1 MPLWRGGPT
10 PRPRAVELGA
20 GHDRRR
26 ALDVRRG
33 PRPALSASRARD
45 GIGNDGFVGLAAVL
59 LLIHAANVASLLP
72 PSIEAVG
79 WGGCDRLPG
88 RGPCCVGRSA
98 TASRGAQTFFLAPQP
113 FFEVRGT
120 PLAVL
125 HMTRALVALGHEVDL
140 LTFPQGEARADERDP
155 PPAQPASAGG
165 PREGGPS
172 FAKMALDVPFLIEAA
187 FRLAFGRYDVVHA
200 VEEAAHLVAPFARL
214 LRVPLVMDVDSSIPD
229 QLRYSG
235 FAGRGPILWLARG
248 PRDARPAPL
257 RRGSHGVHE
266 PHRGRQGPGAA
277 GARVP
282 GRRPSARRSGPSR
295 RARTP
300 CSSCAGSLALSSLP
314 VVLYSGNFEPYQGV
328 ELLIDAAALVP
339 GAQLLLMGG
348 EPAEIARMRER
359 TRVLGSLERC
369 CFAGKRPPTE
379 LPAFLALATS
389 SPPRASR
396 ARTRP
401 SRSTPTWPRASRSW
415 PTRIATHTQLLDDT
429 TAFLVEPTPPAFAS
443 GLRQALEQPQEAS
456 ARADR
461 GYALVA
467 RDYSVARYREKIAA
481 PTPWSSGSF
490 PVVKV

>member
-1 MPLWRGGPT
+1 MAT
-10 PRPRAVELGA
+10 
-20 GHDRRR
+20 RRLR
-26 ALDVRRG
+26 IL
-33 PRPALSASRARD
+33 
-45 GIGNDGFVGLAAVL
+45 
-59 LLIHAANVASLLP
+59 
-72 PSIEAVG
+72 
-79 WGGCDRLPG
+79 
-88 RGPCCVGRSA
+88 
-98 TASRGAQTFFLAPQP
+98 FLAPQP

-140 LTFPQGEARADERDP
+140 LTFPQGE
-155 PPAQPASAGG
+155 PAPTSGIRHLRSLRLPVGRVKA
-165 PREGGPS
+165 GPS
-172 FAKMALDVPFLIEAA
+172 FAKMALDVPFLIEAVL
-187 FRLAFGRYDVVHA
+187 RLAFGRYDVVHA

-235 FAGRGPILWLARG
+235 FAGRGPILWLAQTLEKHALRHSAAAVTVCTSLTEG
-248 PRDARPAPL
+248 VKALAPQVPVFQVEDPPLADRSEPPSPNAVLEL
-257 RRGSHGVHE
+257 RR
-266 PHRGRQGPGAA
+266 
-277 GARVP
+277 
-282 GRRPSARRSGPSR
+282 
-295 RARTP
+295 
-300 CSSCAGSLALSSLP
+300 SLALSSLP

-328 ELLIDAAALVP
+328 ELLIDAGALVP

-379 LPAFLALATS
+379 LPAFLALAS
-389 SPPRASR
+389 VLASPRVKGENTPFKVYTYLASGKPIV
-396 ARTRP
+396 A
-401 SRSTPTWPRASRSW
+401 
-415 PTRIATHTQLLDDT
+415 TRIATHTQLLDDT

-467 RDYSVARYREKIAA
+467 RDYSVARYREKIANA
-481 PTPWSSGSF
+481 YQAVTGL
-490 PVVKV
+490 VG